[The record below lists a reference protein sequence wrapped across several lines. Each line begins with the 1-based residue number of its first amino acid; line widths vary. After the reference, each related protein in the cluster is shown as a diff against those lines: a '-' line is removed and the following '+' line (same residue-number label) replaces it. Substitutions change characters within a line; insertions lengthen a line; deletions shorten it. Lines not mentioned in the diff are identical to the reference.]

1 MDMETFP
8 CPLCGALTSF
18 LLRPRDRE
26 LYVCATCDLVHVPQR
41 WHLSPAA
48 QRDRYLLH
56 QNRIDDD
63 GYVRMLQRPID
74 VLRAQATGVRRVLDY
89 GSGPSPLLVEL
100 LRRQGYDA
108 EGYDP
113 LFSPR
118 TDEPASFDAVIS
130 VETVEHFADPRAELR
145 RMIEIVRPSGWLLVM
160 TQLHG
165 GAETFADWWY
175 VRDATHVAFY
185 SARTFDWLC
194 RRWALELAYSDAA
207 RLVLMRRQGGPVPT

>member
-1 MDMETFP
+1 MASAA
-8 CPLCGALTSF
+8 CPLCESPAAF
-18 LLRPRDRE
+18 PLRSRDRE
-26 LYVCATCDLVHVPQR
+26 LYACATCNLVYVPRR

-48 QRDRYLLH
+48 QRDRYRLH

-63 GYVRMLQRPID
+63 GYARMLQRPID
-74 VLRAQATGVRRVLDY
+74 VLRQRAPGVRRVLDY
-89 GSGPSPLLVEL
+89 GSGPTPVLVEL
-100 LRRQGYDA
+100 LRRRGYDA

-118 TDEPASFDAVIS
+118 THGPASFDAVVS
-130 VETVEHFADPRAELR
+130 VETFEHFADPGAEMR
-145 RMIEIVRPSGWLLVM
+145 RIVEIIRPGGWFLVM
-160 TQLHG
+160 THLHG
-165 GAETFADWWY
+165 GTDTFTDWWY

-207 RLVLMRRQGGPVPT
+207 RLVLMRKQGGPVPT